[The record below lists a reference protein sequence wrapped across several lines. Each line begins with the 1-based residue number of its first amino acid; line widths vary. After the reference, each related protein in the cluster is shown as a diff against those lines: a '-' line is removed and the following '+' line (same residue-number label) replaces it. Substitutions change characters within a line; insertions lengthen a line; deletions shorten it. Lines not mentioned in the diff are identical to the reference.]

1 MPGIAGIQAQD
12 PGTVAIG
19 MMPGMTLSSTADT
32 LRRVVSENRDSRLA
46 LKGIADIRENGN
58 AIHVALQA
66 WSEPVLVELA
76 PGNAV
81 ACHLVT
87 PPAEAVPKVTA

>member
-1 MPGIAGIQAQD
+1 MSPGSAAG
-12 PGTVAIG
+12 
-19 MMPGMTLSSTADT
+19 T

-58 AIHVALQA
+58 AIHLALQA
-66 WSEPVLVELA
+66 WAEPALIELE

-87 PPAEAVPKVTA
+87 PPAEAVPKVMA